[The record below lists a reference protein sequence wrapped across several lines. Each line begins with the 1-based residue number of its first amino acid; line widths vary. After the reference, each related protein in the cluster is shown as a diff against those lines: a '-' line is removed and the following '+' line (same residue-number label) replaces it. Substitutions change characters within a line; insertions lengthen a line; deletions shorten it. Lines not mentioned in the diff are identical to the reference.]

1 MIKKWLRYAI
11 LFLFAFSPV
20 YSQTYQLIG
29 NPVNTAGW
37 SLIPSAGVSGDF
49 IRLTSDQVTQVGGV
63 KLNAPINLKY
73 CKKWTVEF
81 DFRIDGSGRADGLS
95 FWYLANP
102 PSSYTNGSGLGI
114 PSNATGLMVGFDIFN
129 NTDESA
135 MSKVHVLYG
144 TNNGYQANIEF
155 NNTPGSTFHSPNLNP
170 GLRFTGP
177 SYKHVEVTGTED
189 PSNPSRW
196 IINLKIN
203 GVTIINQSFA
213 PSGGAVGM
221 TNGYFG
227 FSASTGAYNA
237 RHSIKNVKIYTDKV
251 PILKDTVIKTFCA
264 GNETIDLTS
273 FNSEFTSNPNNYTFT
288 YFIQGSSTPITNPS
302 QFQFNTNTTVS
313 LLIKD
318 KSGLLCDNNDAKILL
333 TFKNKISLL
342 KDTFSKIFCTGNTTA
357 DLTSMNSEFVANP
370 NNYTF
375 TYFIQGSSAP
385 ITNPSNFQFNTNTT
399 VTLLIKDKSGALCD
413 NDEAK
418 ILLTFKNCID
428 SDNDGLMD
436 IVDLD
441 DDNDG
446 IPDIIECPGND
457 IVNNGSFKGNTNGWT
472 LQLGGW
478 FYSNNSV
485 SVTANNIINKD
496 ISQTLN
502 NLQNTNNF
510 IPVTLTLGAQD
521 GSQAGGSTAKLEIFL
536 NNTLYATIDNSTVRN
551 PGVNNITITLSNGA
565 TSNFVPFTTA
575 LVNGFTTRTFTL
587 NIPNNSIPDTSS
599 LIFRVHTG
607 IDDWSLT
614 DVSVKAFTC
623 DTDGDGIFNHL
634 DLDSD
639 NDGCFDALE
648 GDEKVLTSQINTNGS
663 ISGAVDAQGVPQLV
677 NTGGSADI
685 GGDQGQGV
693 GFSQTAMINTCND
706 IDNDGIPDYLDLDND
721 NDGIL
726 DTDEGVCSNSSL
738 DAGWFSNVPPGT
750 KEQDQYCP
758 ISESNGCLPG
768 GNPAVVGTS
777 YPMSWGTGLTVAAN
791 NTAWKVGGVNS
802 ASYLLA
808 KNDGD
813 YIQYGFKTPS
823 NLSLYRSFSTFRW
836 RQLGGYKMSV
846 EVSGDGFSSPGILL
860 LEDAQLS
867 QSAVYSNLLQR
878 VFLKPNTTYT
888 FRIYIY
894 GAATATTLVDY
905 DDFQFGTCVAKDTD
919 GDGIPDYLDLD
930 SDNDGCFDSLEG
942 DENVLTSQI
951 NTNGS
956 ISGPVDAQGVP
967 QFVNAGGAADIGGDQ
982 GQGIGFSQNSMINTC
997 NDIDNDGIP
1006 DYIDLDN
1013 DNDGILDETE
1023 CPSQFSWTGP
1033 ISFSANNTVAQGTI
1047 SGIPYTLTSNQP
1059 MIPMS
1064 GIYNHSLFPAPYG
1077 VPNNNP
1083 SIGNSQVS
1091 SNTLTFAQP
1100 MIDPVLVFA
1109 SVGQQGLHVPIKF
1122 NIPVQVLWSK
1132 DITIDSPTQLTGK
1145 EGFVI
1150 VKIPGI
1156 HSSITFN
1163 YTVAE
1168 YYANFTFGAATKNCD
1183 TDGDGIPDYLDLDS
1197 DNDGCFDS
1205 LEGGENVLTSQLNAD
1220 GSISGPVDAQGVP
1233 QLVNPGG
1240 AADTG
1245 SDQGQG
1251 MGSSKDDTI
1260 NPCQCTD
1267 PTITVSSSTLC
1278 FGGSVTLTSSEAT
1291 GNLWSTGETTQ
1302 SITVTT
1308 AGTYTLTYSNGI
1320 CTPPVA
1326 SVTITAEADPDL
1338 QITGNLIL
1346 CETANQLTAH
1356 ANGSGNTYTWSDGT
1370 TGNVISVSTPGIY
1383 TVTVTTPA
1391 GCQYQKSEEVVQ
1403 GIVPEVSNAALELC
1417 SDSATAVF
1425 DLTSAQNA
1433 ISTTTGV
1440 TFTFYQNQADA
1451 LAGNTNTIANPTA
1464 YSSGNAVVYVR
1475 VISPDACA
1483 KIAELQLTVNTTI
1496 APVITASSSTICF
1509 GGNVTLTSSQATGNL
1524 WSSGETTQSIT
1535 VTTAGTYT
1543 LTYSNGACTAPVA
1556 SVTITAEADPD
1567 LKITGNLILC
1577 ENANQL
1583 TVHANGSGN
1592 TYTWSDGTT
1601 GNIISVVTPGIY
1613 TVTVTTPA
1621 GCQYQA
1627 SAEVVQGVVPKVNNA
1642 ALELCSDS
1650 ATAIF
1655 DLTSAQNAISTTTG
1669 VTFSFYQNQA
1679 DALAGNTNTIGNPA
1693 TYSSGNAVIYVRVI
1707 SPDACA
1713 KIAELQLTV
1722 NVKPV
1727 PIITASSNV
1736 ICNNTPIT
1744 LTSNF
1749 ATGNLWSTGETT
1761 QTITVSAGGIY
1772 TLINNNGI
1780 CTSEPVSVTIL
1791 QDTDPNVQITGN
1803 LMFCEGDS
1811 TVLTATA
1818 NGSGI
1823 TFSWSNGATGPVNTV
1838 TAPGLYTVTA
1848 TTALGCQYQQSVQVN
1863 MDPLIIVTI
1872 NPPQDVITCLVPEI
1886 TLDATASVYEPGATF
1901 LWTATGGGNI
1911 ISGADTL
1918 TPVVDKGGVYTLTII
1933 SATPLGCTKQSSVTV
1948 FENTTPPPLILTAS
1962 AYTICKG
1969 ESVTITASGAQTYAW
1984 AGLPGTSSIQ
1994 TFTPDAT
2001 TTYTVTGTGA
2011 NGCTTEKSITVIV
2024 VPAIVS
2030 SLSNIE
2036 ICEGF
2041 KGVLNAGA
2049 GPNYTYSWS
2058 TGETSQIIY
2067 PTLEGVYTVTISNG
2081 VCSKVF
2087 SATVGYHTVPEIIEI
2102 NYKNDNLTILAKNNE
2117 NTPLEYS
2124 IDNGFTWQS
2133 SNIFY
2138 NVFKNTEYMV
2148 RVRNTRISCYAL
2160 ASYYTFFMPNAITP
2174 NGDGYNDVI
2183 DFSGITKYK
2192 NFSGKI
2198 FDRYGVEIFTVTKE
2212 KPIWDGKYLARVIPT
2227 ATYWYVVSW
2236 EDTISG
2242 KPIKMSGWIL
2252 LKNRN

>member
-1 MIKKWLRYAI
+1 MIKKWLCYGI
-11 LFLFAFSPV
+11 LFLFACSRF

-29 NPVNTAGW
+29 NPVNTTGW
-37 SLIPSAGVSGDF
+37 SLIPSAVVSGDF
-49 IRLTSDQVTQVGGV
+49 IRLTSDQMTQVGGI

-81 DFRIDGSGRADGLS
+81 DFRIDGSSTADGLA

-102 PSSYTNGSGLGI
+102 PTSYSNGSGLGI
-114 PSNATGLMVGFDIFN
+114 PSNATGLMVGFDIFDN
-129 NTDESA
+129 NDGSA
-135 MSKVHVLYG
+135 MSKVHLLYG
-144 TNNGYQANIEF
+144 TNNGYQSNIEF
-155 NNTPGSTFHSPNLNP
+155 NNTPGSSFHSLNLNP
-170 GLRFTGP
+170 IVSFTGP
-177 SYKHVEVTGTED
+177 LYKHVEVVGTED

-196 IINLKIN
+196 IINIKIN
-203 GVTIINQSFA
+203 GFTITNQSFG
-213 PSGGAVGM
+213 PSGAAVGM

-251 PILKDTVIKTFCA
+251 PILKDTVTKTFCA

-288 YFIQGSSTPITNPS
+288 YFLQGSSIPITNPS
-302 QFQFNTNTTVS
+302 QFQFNTNTTVT

-318 KSGLLCDNNDAKILL
+318 KSGILCDNNEAKILL
-333 TFKNKISLL
+333 TFKNKIPLL
-342 KDTFSKIFCTGNTTA
+342 KDTFSKIFCNGNATS

-375 TYFIQGSSAP
+375 TYFIQGSSVP
-385 ITNPSNFQFNTNTT
+385 ITNPSNFQFNANTT

-418 ILLTFKNCID
+418 ILLTLKNCLD

-436 IVDLD
+436 TVDLD

-457 IVNNGSFKGNTNGWT
+457 IVNNGSFTGNTNGWT
-472 LQLGGW
+472 LQPGVWL
-478 FYSNNSV
+478 YSGNSV
-485 SVTANNIINKD
+485 YLTANNINNAD

-502 NLQNTNNF
+502 HLQNTNNF
-510 IPVTLTLGAQD
+510 IPLTLTLGAQD

-536 NNTLYATIDNSTVRN
+536 NNTLYATIDNGTVRN
-551 PGVNNITITLSNGA
+551 PSVNNITMTLSNGA
-565 TSNFVPFTTA
+565 TSNFVPFSTA
-575 LVNGFTTRTFTL
+575 NINGFTNHTFTL
-587 NIPNNSIPDTSS
+587 NIPNNSIPDTAT
-599 LIFRVHTG
+599 LIFRASTA
-607 IDDWSLT
+607 IDDWRLT
-614 DVSVKAFTC
+614 DISVKAFTC

-663 ISGAVDAQGVPQLV
+663 ISGPVDAQGVPQLV
-677 NTGGSADI
+677 NAGGAADI

-726 DTDEGVCSNSSL
+726 DE
-738 DAGWFSNVPPGT
+738 
-750 KEQDQYCP
+750 
-758 ISESNGCLPG
+758 I
-768 GNPAVVGTS
+768 
-777 YPMSWGTGLTVAAN
+777 
-791 NTAWKVGGVNS
+791 
-802 ASYLLA
+802 
-808 KNDGD
+808 
-813 YIQYGFKTPS
+813 
-823 NLSLYRSFSTFRW
+823 
-836 RQLGGYKMSV
+836 
-846 EVSGDGFSSPGILL
+846 
-860 LEDAQLS
+860 
-867 QSAVYSNLLQR
+867 
-878 VFLKPNTTYT
+878 
-888 FRIYIY
+888 
-894 GAATATTLVDY
+894 
-905 DDFQFGTCVAKDTD
+905 
-919 GDGIPDYLDLD
+919 
-930 SDNDGCFDSLEG
+930 
-942 DENVLTSQI
+942 
-951 NTNGS
+951 
-956 ISGPVDAQGVP
+956 
-967 QFVNAGGAADIGGDQ
+967 
-982 GQGIGFSQNSMINTC
+982 
-997 NDIDNDGIP
+997 
-1006 DYIDLDN
+1006 
-1013 DNDGILDETE
+1013 E

-1047 SGIPYTLTSNQP
+1047 SGIPYTLTSSQP
-1059 MIPMS
+1059 MIPMP
-1064 GIYNHSLFPAPYG
+1064 GIYNHSLFPASYG
-1077 VPNNNP
+1077 IPNNNP
-1083 SIGNSQVS
+1083 SIANSKVS

-1109 SVGQQGLHVPIKF
+1109 SVGQQGLYVPIKF

-1132 DITIDSPTQLTGK
+1132 NTTIDSSTQLTGN
-1145 EGFVI
+1145 EGFII
-1150 VKIPGI
+1150 VKIPGV
-1156 HSSITFN
+1156 HSSITFD

-1370 TGNVISVSTPGIY
+1370 IGNVISVSTPGIY

-1391 GCQYQKSEEVVQ
+1391 GCQYQKSAEVVQ
-1403 GIVPEVSNAALELC
+1403 GVVPEVNNAALELC

-1425 DLTSAQNA
+1425 DLTSAQNS

-1440 TFTFYQNQADA
+1440 TFSFYQNQADA

-1475 VISPDACA
+1475 IISPDACA

-1496 APVITASSSTICF
+1496 APVITASSTTICF

-1524 WSSGETTQSIT
+1524 WSTGETTQSIT

-1567 LKITGNLILC
+1567 LQITGNLILC
-1577 ENANQL
+1577 ETANQL
-1583 TVHANGSGN
+1583 TAHANGSGN
-1592 TYTWSDGTT
+1592 TYTWSDGTI
-1601 GNIISVVTPGIY
+1601 GNVISVSTPGIY

-1621 GCQYQA
+1621 GCQYQK
-1627 SAEVVQGVVPKVNNA
+1627 SAEVVQGVVPEVNNA

-1650 ATAIF
+1650 ATAVF

-1679 DALAGNTNTIGNPA
+1679 DALAGNTNTIANPA
-1693 TYSSGNAVIYVRVI
+1693 AYSSGNAVIYVRVI

-1727 PIITASSNV
+1727 PIITASSTV

-1780 CTSEPVSVTIL
+1780 CTSEPVSITIL

-1823 TFSWSNGATGPVNTV
+1823 TFSWSNAVTGPVNTV

-1948 FENTTPPPLILTAS
+1948 FENTTPPPLTLNAS

-1984 AGLPGTSSIQ
+1984 AGLPGTSNIQ

-2041 KGVLNAGA
+2041 KGVLDAGA

-2102 NYKNDNLTILAKNNE
+2102 NYKNDNLTIIAKNNE

-2148 RVRNTRISCYAL
+2148 RVRNTRISCDAL

-2174 NGDGYNDVI
+2174 NGDGHNDVI
-2183 DFSGITKYK
+2183 DFSGITKFK

-2198 FDRYGVEIFTVTKE
+2198 FDRYGVEIFIVTKE
-2212 KPIWDGKYLARVIPT
+2212 KPIWDGKFLARVIPT
-2227 ATYWYVVSW
+2227 ATYWYIVSW
-2236 EDTISG
+2236 EDSISG